1 MSLPSDAFR
10 HVASRP
16 HEPLRTFHPRRAP
29 LGPER
34 EEALRVLWPRLGFSV
49 HDARSPIPREA
60 DGSLDTA
67 SLFGRTAPLVL
78 EIGSGM
84 GETTAAMAAADPTRD
99 YLAVEA
105 HLPGVANLL
114 GLIDRAGLTNV
125 RIAHGDALDLV
136 RTVLPDG
143 SLDAVHVFFPDPWPK
158 ARHHKRRLVQPSH
171 VALLRSR
178 LRVGGALHC
187 ATDWVDY
194 AEAMLDAL
202 TADPGLENTADGFAP
217 RPSDRPVTKFEQRGL
232 DLGHEVRD
240 LVFRRV
246 R

>member
-1 MSLPSDAFR
+1 VTLPSDAFR
-10 HVASRP
+10 LVAARP
-16 HEPLRTFHPRRAP
+16 HEPLRTYHPRRSA

-34 EEALRVLWPRLGFSV
+34 EEDLRTLFPVLGFSV
-49 HDARSPIPREA
+49 HEDLADAE
-60 DGSLDTA
+60 LDA
-67 SLFGRTAPLVL
+67 VALFGRTAPLVL

-84 GETTAAMAAADPTRD
+84 GETTAAMAAADPDRD

-105 HLPGVANLL
+105 HLPGVASLL
-114 GLIDRAGLTNV
+114 GLVSRAGLTNV
-125 RIAHGDALDLV
+125 RVGHGDALDLV
-136 RTVLPDG
+136 RRSLPPE

-178 LRVGGALHC
+178 LAVGGVLHC

-194 AEAMLDAL
+194 ADVMLEAL
-202 TADPGLENTADGFAP
+202 TADPFLQNTADGFVE
-217 RPSDRPVTKFEQRGL
+217 RPAHRPVTKFEQRGL